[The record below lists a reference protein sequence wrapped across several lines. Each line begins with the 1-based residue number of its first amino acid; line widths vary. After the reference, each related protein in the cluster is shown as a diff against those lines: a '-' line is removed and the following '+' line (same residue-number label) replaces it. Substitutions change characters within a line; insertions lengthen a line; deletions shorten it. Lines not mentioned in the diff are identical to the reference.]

1 LHELKN
7 NWVLKIIGFYN
18 VGTTFTVAPT
28 TTKIQIFLTKYLF
41 TMPIYRLFFSL
52 CLFAACNAQNQP
64 KNQISAFAPKQA
76 HYYLRFVETSAQL
89 HTEISFFADT
99 GSIATPKGLFLNGQ
113 DPIPL
118 KPSPNNKNQYK
129 LSKVETAP
137 QPVYWVYYP
146 TNNPADSL
154 RNRDTLSLPLLNKI
168 SLAREALSKQTG
180 TAILWQGAALSRQD
194 KIQIQITDSKGETL
208 TINQVGL
215 DGAQNIPIQPQGL
228 DVFANGKGSIKLF
241 IQRIINKNASD
252 FPRQFVTE
260 YYPKEIPIIIQN

>member
-1 LHELKN
+1 MNSVKDSVN
-7 NWVLKIIGFYN
+7 S
-18 VGTTFTVAPT
+18 VGTDLLNKFNNLIVLQQQKYKYSLQNTF
-28 TTKIQIFLTKYLF
+28 F

-154 RNRDTLSLPLLNKI
+154 LNRDTLSLPLLNKI

-228 DVFANGKGSIKLF
+228 DVLANGKGTIKLF
-241 IQRIINKNASD
+241 IQRIINKNANN